1 MEYAALGF
9 DRSRSTPPRRTP
21 EPSMK
26 ARVAALLEKQAEG
39 RHCVRLYRL
48 KRAIAETPPHI
59 LREARLRGAMR
70 DWLEQQDRL
79 ERRLAAR

>member
-1 MEYAALGF
+1 MEYAAIGIGF
-9 DRSRSTPPRRTP
+9 TRPVRPPV
-21 EPSMK
+21 SK
-26 ARVAALLEKQAEG
+26 ARVGALLKKQADARE
-39 RHCVRLYRL
+39 CVRLYRL